1 MNDQQDH
8 NHENN
13 GWTSS
18 GVAIAEEH
26 TATSVE
32 HNGEARVA
40 TPPAEPD
47 GVAARAARN
56 ARPSRTRRRATGRVS
71 GDLTSLLHKHVTAMG
86 PAEALHAIDTLRH
99 LTSGPSASE
108 GRVDPDWLT
117 QLGNSIAVLRDG
129 PAIKRLI
136 SMLVDLVP
144 VVHASDNE
152 AAVNAVIEFAR
163 QSATAAQEAAAER
176 QRRRR

>member
-1 MNDQQDH
+1 MNDHQDH
-8 NHENN
+8 NHEHN
-13 GWTSS
+13 GWASS

-26 TATSVE
+26 ATTDAE
-32 HNGEARVA
+32 HSDEARVA
-40 TPPAEPD
+40 TPRAETD
-47 GVAARAARN
+47 GVATRATRN

-86 PAEALHAIDTLRH
+86 PSEALHAIDTLRH
-99 LTSGPSASE
+99 LTSGPSAAD
-108 GRVDPDWLT
+108 GRVDPEWLT
-117 QLGNSIAVLRDG
+117 QLGNSLSVLRDG
-129 PAIKRLI
+129 PAIKRLV

-163 QSATAAQEAAAER
+163 QSATAAQEAAADR

>member
-1 MNDQQDH
+1 MNEHTDH
-8 NHENN
+8 NHEHN
-13 GWTSS
+13 GWASS
-18 GVAIAEEH
+18 GVAVAEHQPAPGDDAAAE
-26 TATSVE
+26 SQ
-32 HNGEARVA
+32 VA
-40 TPPAEPD
+40 TPPAETD
-47 GVAARAARN
+47 GVATRAARN
-56 ARPSRTRRRATGRVS
+56 ARSSRTRRRATGRVS

-86 PAEALHAIDTLRH
+86 PAEALHAIDALRH
-99 LTSGPSASE
+99 LTSMPSAGE
-108 GRVDPDWLT
+108 GRVDSEWLT

-129 PAIKRLI
+129 PAIKRLV

-163 QSATAAQEAAAER
+163 QSATAAQEAAADR